1 MKSPLWGF
9 SCFQVPFLFAQGAS
23 LSAPWGSILTEHQLR
38 EIWSFMRLVLCLG
51 LLFAGCAS
59 TSQVKVAVEVTSPK
73 EAKSRSVAVVP
84 DAYME
89 DPVEADKIA
98 GLVRSQLTA
107 NGFKVYETENEAELV
122 VIPTMERSKPGATGA
137 APLPRSWRSFDLSYG
152 LGRGGMMESQ
162 NALQSLGFEFGSA
175 PAPDALRAGLM
186 VTAVTREAWF
196 SALMNDKTEIPRVW
210 RIVAVSPLKKE
221 DVTSK
226 LVEAVGSKLGR
237 SYQREP
243 SGDPSEPDA
252 QPVAASKASAIASL
266 KRRANF
272 GHFARKSRAPLS
284 PCPLREAP
292 SRESSC
298 GAHGIPSTASGE
310 TLHLPLGLRKPP
322 CRFSAS
328 SSCLRIAPLRG
339 RGYTQ

>member
-1 MKSPLWGF
+1 MKSPF
-9 SCFQVPFLFAQGAS
+9 SGLFLFQVPFLFAQGAS
-23 LSAPWGSILTEHQLR
+23 LSAPWESILTEHQLR

-73 EAKSRSVAVVP
+73 EAMSRSVAVVP

-107 NGFKVYETENEAELV
+107 NGFKVHETENEAELV

-175 PAPDALRAGLM
+175 PAAEQLRAGLM

-196 SALMNDKTEIPRVW
+196 NALLSDKAEIPRVW
-210 RIVAVSPLKKE
+210 RVIAVSPLKKE
-221 DVTSK
+221 DVTPK
-226 LVEAVGSKLGR
+226 LVEAVGSKL
-237 SYQREP
+237 REIADGLP
-243 SGDPSEPDA
+243 AKPEKPR
-252 QPVAASKASAIASL
+252 PPAIASPK
-266 KRRANF
+266 KR
-272 GHFARKSRAPLS
+272 
-284 PCPLREAP
+284 
-292 SRESSC
+292 
-298 GAHGIPSTASGE
+298 
-310 TLHLPLGLRKPP
+310 
-322 CRFSAS
+322 
-328 SSCLRIAPLRG
+328 
-339 RGYTQ
+339 TQ

>member
-1 MKSPLWGF
+1 
-9 SCFQVPFLFAQGAS
+9 
-23 LSAPWGSILTEHQLR
+23 
-38 EIWSFMRLVLCLG
+38 MRLVLCVG
-51 LLFAGCAS
+51 LLLAGCAGS
-59 TSQVKVAVEVTSPK
+59 SQVKVAVEVTSPK
-73 EAKSRSVAVVP
+73 EAKSRSVAVVA

-122 VIPTMERSKPGATGA
+122 VIPTMERSKPGAIGA

-210 RIVAVSPLKKE
+210 RVVAVSPLKKE

-226 LVEAVGSKLGR
+226 LVEAVGSKLGEVT
-237 SYQREP
+237 SASPAETQASPTP
-243 SGDPSEPDA
+243 SPSP
-252 QPVAASKASAIASL
+252 P
-266 KRRANF
+266 
-272 GHFARKSRAPLS
+272 
-284 PCPLREAP
+284 
-292 SRESSC
+292 
-298 GAHGIPSTASGE
+298 
-310 TLHLPLGLRKPP
+310 RKPA
-322 CRFSAS
+322 R
-328 SSCLRIAPLRG
+328 
-339 RGYTQ
+339 

>member
-1 MKSPLWGF
+1 MK
-9 SCFQVPFLFAQGAS
+9 
-23 LSAPWGSILTEHQLR
+23 
-38 EIWSFMRLVLCLG
+38 LVLCLG

-73 EAKSRSVAVVP
+73 EAKSRSVAVVT

-89 DPVEADKIA
+89 DQVEADKIA

-107 NGFKVYETENEAELV
+107 SGFKVYETENEAELV

-175 PAPDALRAGLM
+175 PAPDPLRAGLM

-196 SALMNDKTEIPRVW
+196 SALLNDKTEIPRVW

-226 LVEAVGSKLGR
+226 LVEAVGSKLGEVT
-237 SYQREP
+237 SAGPAETQASPTP
-243 SGDPSEPDA
+243 SPSP
-252 QPVAASKASAIASL
+252 P
-266 KRRANF
+266 
-272 GHFARKSRAPLS
+272 
-284 PCPLREAP
+284 
-292 SRESSC
+292 
-298 GAHGIPSTASGE
+298 
-310 TLHLPLGLRKPP
+310 RKPA
-322 CRFSAS
+322 R
-328 SSCLRIAPLRG
+328 
-339 RGYTQ
+339 